1 MLALWTS
8 VIADVSGTGAPSHVN
23 SGAWLTLVLPLAL
36 LVLVLGWWWF
46 AARRGWPPL
55 PTSRHP
61 AAPRHRWRRNE

>member
-1 MLALWTS
+1 MLALWTI
-8 VIADVSGTGAPSHVN
+8 VMADVGGTGGVSHVN

-36 LVLVLGWWWF
+36 LILVLGWWWL

-61 AAPRHRWRRNE
+61 APPRHRWRRNE